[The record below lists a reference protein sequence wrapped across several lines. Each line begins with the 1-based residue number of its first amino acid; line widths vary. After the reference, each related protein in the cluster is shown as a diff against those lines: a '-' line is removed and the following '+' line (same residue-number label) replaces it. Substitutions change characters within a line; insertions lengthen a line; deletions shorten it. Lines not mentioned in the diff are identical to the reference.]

1 MIPRVRKW
9 FPKRE
14 WEQKQPRREESSGVS
29 GVEERDRRCQ
39 ESLTASESVLKNR
52 QVLIDL
58 VLFRFS
64 KRKKTG

>member
-9 FPKRE
+9 LPKRE
-14 WEQKQPRREESSGVS
+14 REQKQPRREESSGVS

-39 ESLTASESVLKNR
+39 KSLTASQGILEDR
-52 QVLIDL
+52 QVLVDL

-64 KRKKTG
+64 KRKKK